1 MATVVAMRFSILDRG
16 AAGRLDGIAEHAQH
30 VERLGF
36 RRFFLAEHHG
46 VPGIPA
52 GQPGMLAS
60 HVAARTQRIRVGTAG
75 IMVLNHPP
83 FLVAE
88 QINLLE
94 ALYPGRID
102 IGLGSSVGF
111 TAPVRK
117 ALRQGDPLELKPQ
130 FENEVEALLRYLRG
144 EAAVT
149 VRPEYAGT
157 PIYILAGFRSVRV
170 AARLGLGV
178 ILGGPV
184 EMQEKAARLY
194 REHALADAPPI
205 ISSLNIAVADTADQ
219 ARDLLLPESYAK
231 VMAQSTGEFA
241 PLRPARE
248 LDLEGLTSQQ
258 QRRIDESLGHD
269 VWGTVGEVGEEL
281 RGIGKQLGVDEFLI
295 TGDMPD
301 LAGRARSE
309 EMVVEI

>member
-16 AAGRLDGIAEHAQH
+16 AAGTLDGIAEHAQH

-36 RRFFLAEHHG
+36 HRFFLAEHHG

-52 GQPGMLAS
+52 GQPGMLAA

-75 IMVLNHPP
+75 IMLLNHPP

-130 FENEVEALLRYLRG
+130 FENEVETLLRYLRG
-144 EAAVT
+144 EEAVT

-157 PIYILAGFRSVRV
+157 PLYILAGFRSVTV

-184 EMQEKAARLY
+184 AMQEKAARLY

-231 VMAQSTGEFA
+231 VIAQSTGEFA

-258 QRRIDESLGHD
+258 QRRIDESLSHD

-281 RGIGKQLGVDEFLI
+281 RGIGKRLGVDEFLI

-301 LAGRARSE
+301 LAGRTRSE